1 MDVLEQISMI
11 GLVPVIKVEDAADAV
26 PLCGALAKGGL
37 PVAEITFRSDAA
49 EEAIRRV
56 HEELPDVILGAGTV
70 LTCEQV
76 DRAVA
81 AGATYIVSPG
91 INPTVV
97 KHCQEKGV
105 PIVPG
110 TANPSNVETAL
121 ELGINTVKFFPAEA
135 LGGLKVIKAMSAP
148 YGGVKFLPTGGVNE
162 KNVGEYLAFPKV
174 AAVGGS
180 WMAPT
185 DAIQAKDWGRIEEL
199 ARSAV
204 DLVLGLEL
212 KHVGI
217 NSGSPEQAM
226 KDAELLCRL
235 LGWKVKDGN
244 KSTFAG
250 AAFECMKLPFRGTH
264 GHVAIAANDVK
275 RAIWHLE
282 KRGFEFDMESAG
294 YKNGRINAVYLKDEI
309 AGLAFHLLQK

>member
-294 YKNGRINAVYLKDEI
+294 YKNGKINAVYLKDEI

>member
-1 MDVLEQISMI
+1 MNVLEQLSLI
-11 GLVPVIKVEDAADAV
+11 GLVPVIKVEDANDAV
-26 PLCGALAKGGL
+26 PLCGALARGGL

-49 EEAIRRV
+49 EEAIKRV
-56 HEELPDVILGAGTV
+56 HAELPEVILGAGTV

-81 AGATYIVSPG
+81 AGASYIVSPG
-91 INPTVV
+91 INPVVV
-97 KHCQEKGV
+97 KHCQEVGV

-121 ELGINTVKFFPAEA
+121 ELGLKTVKFFPAEA

-148 YGGVKFLPTGGVNE
+148 YSGVTFLPTGGINE
-162 KNVGEYLAFPKV
+162 KNVTDYLTFPKIT
-174 AAVGGS
+174 AVGGS
-180 WMAPT
+180 WMAPE
-185 DAIQAKDWGRIEEL
+185 DAIKAKDWSRIEEL

-217 NSGSPEQAM
+217 NSGSPEKAM
-226 KDAELLCRL
+226 ADAELLCKL
-235 LGWKVKDGN
+235 LGWKIKDGS

-250 AAFECMKLPFRGTH
+250 TGFEFMKLPFRGTH
-264 GHVAIAANDVK
+264 GHVAIATNDVK
-275 RAIWHLE
+275 RAVWHLE
-282 KRGFEFDMESAG
+282 KRGFAFDMDSAG
-294 YKNGRINAVYLKDEI
+294 YKNGRLNAVYLRDEI